1 MEKKSYYRLRK
12 EKLKRTGYYVYVYL
26 DPRKKGSYT
35 YDDIH
40 LEYEPFYVGKG
51 YGNRIKVHLYEYS
64 LKQNNQKNNKIK
76 KIINEG
82 LEPIRIKLF
91 IELTEIEALEKEIE
105 VIEKIGLNVLT
116 NVTKGGRISY
126 KYIKKHLNKG
136 RKHSEETKNKI
147 SEKLKN
153 RVITEEWK
161 NKISNGSKGKKKV
174 FTEEHK
180 NNIGKSGKGRT
191 PWNKGLKT
199 DKPSWNKGKIMS
211 EEARKNMSKA
221 KLGKKGVLKTEES
234 KRKIYESLKKYYN
247 DKEIPTIQ

>member
-40 LEYEPFYVGKG
+40 LDYEPFYVGKG

-91 IELTEIEALEKEIE
+91 IELTEVEALQKEIE

-116 NVTKGGRISY
+116 NVTKGGRLSY

-153 RVITEEWK
+153 RVISEEWK

-199 DKPSWNKGKIMS
+199 GKPSWNNGKKMS
-211 EEARKNMSKA
+211 EETKLKQSIS
-221 KLGKKGVLKTEES
+221 KLGKKGPLKTDEV
-234 KRKIYESLKKYYN
+234 KIKISDSLKNYHKN
-247 DKEIPTIQ
+247 KKTIL

>member
-12 EKLKRTGYYVYVYL
+12 EKLKRTGYYVYAYL
-26 DPRKKGSYT
+26 DPRKKGSYI

-51 YGNRIKVHLYEYS
+51 YGNRIKVHLYECS

-76 KIINEG
+76 KIISEG

-91 IELTEIEALEKEIE
+91 TELTEVKALEKEIE

-126 KYIKKHLNKG
+126 KYIKKHLNKSK
-136 RKHSEETKNKI
+136 KHSEETKKKI
-147 SEKLKN
+147 SEKLKG
-153 RVITEEWK
+153 RIITEEWK
-161 NKISNGSKGKKKV
+161 KNISKGGKGIKKT

-180 NNIGKSGKGRT
+180 KNIGKGGLGRIPWNKGCENCVKA
-191 PWNKGLKT
+191 WNKGLK
-199 DKPSWNKGKIMS
+199 MS
-211 EEARKNMSKA
+211 EESIEKMSKA
-221 KLGKKGVLKTEES
+221 KLGKKGTPKNDEWKEKISKSLLLYHNKKKNES
-234 KRKIYESLKKYYN
+234 KI
-247 DKEIPTIQ
+247 

>member
-26 DPRKKGSYT
+26 DPRKKGTYT
-35 YDDIH
+35 YEDIH

-126 KYIKKHLNKG
+126 KYIKKHLNKTELSEADLQMLQESQISVN
-136 RKHSEETKNKI
+136 KNEHSALIKPVYEKI
-147 SEKLKN
+147 FQFL
-153 RVITEEWK
+153 
-161 NKISNGSKGKKKV
+161 
-174 FTEEHK
+174 HK
-180 NNIGKSGKGRT
+180 F
-191 PWNKGLKT
+191 
-199 DKPSWNKGKIMS
+199 
-211 EEARKNMSKA
+211 A
-221 KLGKKGVLKTEES
+221 
-234 KRKIYESLKKYYN
+234 
-247 DKEIPTIQ
+247 TIQQSCLLLYLREREMEAILHICSIFPSCFKLQKLI